1 MQVDLL
7 LAAAANGRERL
18 QDSTQDADRC
28 VALRVRRDKF
38 WMCGKPQHYELNIT
52 KCGSARKQIG
62 ASRETAGVA
71 LAWTSEQ
78 NR

>member
-7 LAAAANGRERL
+7 LAAATNGRERR
-18 QDSTQDADRC
+18 QDSTQDANRC

-38 WMCGKPQHYELNIT
+38 WVCGKPRHYELNII
-52 KCGSARKQIG
+52 CGSARKHNG

-71 LAWTSEQ
+71 LAWASEQ
-78 NR
+78 RH